1 MNLYGRIL
9 RLKLVLNMSCK
20 ACEEKAK
27 QERMEQRKETVDKIM
42 SQLKEK
48 LGVKK

>member
-1 MNLYGRIL
+1 
-9 RLKLVLNMSCK
+9 MSCK

-27 QERMEQRKETVDKIM
+27 QERIIQRKETVDKIM
-42 SQLKEK
+42 KQLKDK